1 MKNMCIYERNQ
12 GLGKCAGPIETV
24 RVENKRSPEWRGL
37 EGLKARLKPT
47 GEAPGVC
54 AAHQERAAANGYL
67 QGEAPQPLPEAP
79 KPDRTNGGSAEGRK
93 AARSTTGG
101 KRGPRASRP
110 GAQMGK

>member
-1 MKNMCIYERNQ
+1 MITMCIYKRNQ

-37 EGLKARLKPT
+37 EGLKARLEAT

-67 QGEAPQPLPEAP
+67 HGEAPPPP
-79 KPDRTNGGSAEGRK
+79 KPARATGASAEGRK
-93 AARSTTGG
+93 GARSTTGG
-101 KRGPRASRP
+101 KRGPRASGP